1 MGIDLVDAGRTKK
14 SGRTA
19 QVSKNNYLGLLVKLY
34 RFLDRRTDSNF
45 NSAIL
50 KRLIT
55 SNINRAPL
63 SLSKLVKFM
72 KGKEDNIA
80 VLVGTIT
87 NDERLYEV
95 PKLTVC
101 ALRVTEKARARII
114 KAGGEV
120 ITFDQLALRA
130 PTGSN
135 TVLLRGPKDSR
146 EAVRHFAGKR
156 GGAPGVPGST
166 AAPYNLTRGKR

>member
-1 MGIDLVDAGRTKK
+1 MVRSHYIHLRT
-14 SGRTA
+14 GRTA

-34 RFLDRRTDSNF
+34 RFLHRRTGSEF
-45 NSAIL
+45 NKVVL
-50 KRLIT
+50 KRLFQSRT
-55 SNINRAPL
+55 VRAPL

-72 KGKEDNIA
+72 EGKEENIA

-95 PKLTVC
+95 PKMTVC
-101 ALRVTEKARARII
+101 ALRVTEGARARIL
-114 KAGGEV
+114 KAGGEI

-135 TVLLRGPKDSR
+135 AVLLRGPKDSR
-146 EAVRHFAGKR
+146 EAVKHFAGKR
-156 GGAPGVPGST
+156 GGAPGVPGGH
-166 AAPYNLTRGKR
+166 AKPYYHTRGKR